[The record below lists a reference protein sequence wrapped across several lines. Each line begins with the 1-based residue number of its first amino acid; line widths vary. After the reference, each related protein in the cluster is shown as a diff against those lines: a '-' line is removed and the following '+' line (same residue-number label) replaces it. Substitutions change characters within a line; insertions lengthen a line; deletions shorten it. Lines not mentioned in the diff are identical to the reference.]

1 MHACAREPFSV
12 ARCVVFI
19 RFLKRSV
26 ASEQVKSHHSG
37 GKSSA
42 KETYPPSNSPSAS
55 IIPGALGRE
64 RDGGSSAYW
73 V

>member
-1 MHACAREPFSV
+1 MHACTREHYYV
-12 ARCVVFI
+12 ARRVVFI

-26 ASEQVKSHHSG
+26 ASEQVKNHHSG

-42 KETYPPSNSPSAS
+42 KETYPPSNSPSTS

-64 RDGGSSAYW
+64 RDGGISIYW